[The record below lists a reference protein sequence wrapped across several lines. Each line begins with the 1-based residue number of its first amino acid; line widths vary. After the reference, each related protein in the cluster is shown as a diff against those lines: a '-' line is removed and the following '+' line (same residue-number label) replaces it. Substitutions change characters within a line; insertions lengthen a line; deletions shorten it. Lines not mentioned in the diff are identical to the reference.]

1 MALARYFSKDLLALN
16 KLLNT
21 DSSIFE
27 EVINSKTVTLA
38 FDENAVHTFEG
49 NCGLDLI
56 IRLLARFYPKLKVY
70 DLSGTNSEKQGEL
83 IKLAKM
89 ISGNIEIV
97 PDAETE
103 DILIIAGLT
112 SIEFKTKS
120 PKFYFGSENWI
131 AKYSVSEPKSF
142 GKSTN
147 PFGSGIAAC
156 LLVSNI
162 FRTVFGDYIEY
173 KEKDMEVELSTYS
186 LIYGSNQNP
195 PLKDIM
201 FKDLTIAGIGAVGN
215 GVIWALSQFE
225 TISGEIALIDSET
238 ISRTNLQRYV
248 LFKEEDE
255 DQDKVLVA
263 KAFFKQPHV
272 NVSPCKG
279 EWKDYIKERG
289 NWDVDCVAVGI
300 DSANDR
306 IGIQSSLPRVIFNAF
321 TEDGLIGISR
331 HLDFVNKPCLACS
344 YIPTS
349 KKKSRTIEIAEE
361 CGVPDK
367 IDMVKDYYNYNAAVN
382 EVIPNYTVS
391 LLQEIANRKGIPL
404 EKLGQY
410 NGNKL
415 DEFYS
420 DFICG
425 GTVLMLSN
433 TENDIKEV
441 DAPLAFQSAMAGIL
455 LAAELVKYHMNNDLK
470 QEDRTD
476 IYHLSP
482 VSEINPYHRK
492 LVKDETGRCLCID
505 NDFVDR
511 YKEKWST

>member
-27 EVINSKTVTLA
+27 KVINSKTVTLV

-49 NCGLDLI
+49 NCGLELM
-56 IRLLARFYPKLKVY
+56 IRLIARFYPKLSVC
-70 DLSGTNSEKQGEL
+70 DLSGTNSEKQAEL
-83 IKLAKM
+83 IELAKM
-89 ISGNIEIV
+89 INGNIEIV
-97 PDAETE
+97 PDAETK

-112 SIEFKTKS
+112 SKEFKSKS
-120 PKFYFGSENWI
+120 SIFYFGSENWI
-131 AKYSVSEPKSF
+131 AKYSVSESKSF
-142 GKSTN
+142 GNSTN

-162 FRTVFGDYIEY
+162 FRTVFCDYIEY
-173 KEKDMEVELSTYS
+173 KEKDLEVELSTYS
-186 LIYGSNQNP
+186 MRYGSDHNP
-195 PLKDIM
+195 PIKDIM

-215 GVIWALSQFE
+215 GVIWALSQLE
-225 TISGEIALIDSET
+225 TISGEIALIDSER

-248 LFKEEDE
+248 LFYEEDE
-255 DQDKVLVA
+255 NHDKVLVA
-263 KAFFKQPHV
+263 QAFFKKNDV
-272 NVSPCKG
+272 NVTPCKG

-289 NWDVDCVAVGI
+289 NWDIDCVAVGI

-331 HLDFVNKPCLACS
+331 HLDFVKEPCLACS

-361 CGVPDK
+361 CGIPDK

-382 EVIPNYTVS
+382 EAIPNYAVS

-404 EKLGQY
+404 EKLEQY

-433 TENDIKEV
+433 TENDIKEI

-455 LAAELVKYHMNNDLK
+455 LAAELVKYHMNNDPM
-470 QEDRTD
+470 QEGRTD

-482 VSEINPYHRK
+482 VSEINPFHRK
-492 LVKDETGRCLCID
+492 LVKDETGRCLCVD
-505 NDFVDR
+505 DDFVDR
-511 YKEKWST
+511 YREKWRT

>member
-27 EVINSKTVTLA
+27 GVINGKIVTLA
-38 FDENAVHTFEG
+38 FDENAVYTFEG
-49 NCGLDLI
+49 NCGLDLM
-56 IRLLARFYPKLKVY
+56 IRLLARFYPKLNVL
-70 DLSGTNSEKQGEL
+70 DLSGRNSEKQREL
-83 IKLAKM
+83 IELAKR
-89 ISGNIEIV
+89 INGNIENV
-97 PDAETE
+97 PDTVAE
-103 DILIIAGLT
+103 DILIIAGST
-112 SIEFKTKS
+112 SKELNSKS
-120 PKFYFGSENWI
+120 HKFYFGSENWI
-131 AKYSVSEPKSF
+131 AKYSVSESKSF
-142 GKSTN
+142 GNSTN

-156 LLVSNI
+156 LLISNI
-162 FRTVFGDYIEY
+162 FRTIFCDYIAY
-173 KEKDMEVELSTYS
+173 KEKDLEVELSTYS
-186 LIYGSNQNP
+186 LKSGSDHNP
-195 PLKDIM
+195 PLKDII

-215 GVIWALSQFE
+215 GVIWALSHLE

-248 LFKEEDE
+248 LFNEDDE

-263 KAFFKQPHV
+263 KTFFRQPLV

-331 HLDFVNKPCLACS
+331 HLDFISKPCLACS

-361 CGVPDK
+361 CGIPDK

-382 EVIPNYTVS
+382 EVIPNYAVS
-391 LLQEIANRKGIPL
+391 LLQEIANRKRIPL
-404 EKLGQY
+404 EKLEKY

-455 LAAELVKYHMNNDLK
+455 LAAELVKYHMNSDLM
-470 QEDRTD
+470 QEGRTD

-482 VSEINPYHRK
+482 VSEINPFHRK
-492 LVKDETGRCLCID
+492 LVKDETGRCLCVD
-505 NDFVDR
+505 DDFVER
-511 YKEKWST
+511 YREKWRT